1 MSYEKTIWAGEGTL
15 AREQEYDYHW
25 CYERG
30 IITKAWVD
38 VFEQTGDR
46 RFFDAAKANVDR
58 YVTDEGEILTYEL
71 EKHNL
76 DMICMGRT
84 AIRMYLATGEAKY
97 ALSSL
102 LNIAFI
108 SPNPPYSPLRS
119 VQPPYRLP

>member
-38 VFEQTGDR
+38 VFEKTGDK
-46 RFFDAAKANVDR
+46 RFFDAAKANVDK
-58 YVTDEGEILTYEL
+58 YVTEDGEILTYEP
-71 EKHNL
+71 EKYNI

-84 AIRMYLATGEAKY
+84 VIRMYRPRAKRSM
-97 ALSSL
+97 SSP
-102 LNIAFI
+102 AAD
-108 SPNPPYSPLRS
+108 
-119 VQPPYRLP
+119 